1 MIKDI
6 MTIIFRHSFRILVTS
21 FFLITLAVAGVAWL
35 VKSPQL
41 LEIVLIHGVPLHT
54 FLTLSLHRMPSFLE
68 LLLPLSFLFATLYTL
83 HHLTVS
89 SELIAMRAS
98 GQSHAAIAKPIVAL
112 ALIVSLFSLYINFYA
127 TPFGYRIVRDIQHYV
142 GANLLSSPIK
152 TGQFSQLGNSVLLY
166 LPQQSDAQSRK
177 GLFIYDGR
185 KKDKE
190 ITLMAQEAQLQK
202 ISQGVRF
209 KLVNGTR
216 QEFTKDNRQL
226 SELAFDYYTF
236 DLDVTNQAQNSRSR
250 RIEERYLH
258 ELLFPEKGVSEQSQ
272 KDFISEI
279 HRRILLPFSIIVYAL
294 LAMAIFSAK
303 GVSRGDSA
311 RSILMISV
319 VALAVHVML
328 VSFVHLNRS
337 FPFFAIAAYVMLTT
351 LAATCAAYLYRPV
364 PFDHLV
370 HRLRRMRW
378 RTRFRSS

>member
-1 MIKDI
+1 
-6 MTIIFRHSFRILVTS
+6 MTIIFRHSFKILVTS
-21 FFLITLAVAGVAWL
+21 FLLITLAVAGVAWL

-41 LEIVLIHGVPLHT
+41 LEIVLLHGVPLHT

-98 GQSHAAIAKPIVAL
+98 GQSHAAIAKPILVL
-112 ALIVSLFSLYINFYA
+112 AFIVSLFSLFITFYA
-127 TPFGYRIVRDIQHYV
+127 TPSGYRIVRDIQHYV
-142 GANLLSSPIK
+142 GTNLLSSPIK

-166 LPQQSDAQSRK
+166 LPQQSNAESRK

-216 QEFTKDNRQL
+216 QEFTKNNKQL
-226 SELAFDYYTF
+226 SEFAFDYYIF
-236 DLDVTNQAQNSRSR
+236 DLDAINQAQKSRSR

-258 ELLFPEKGVSEQSQ
+258 ELLLPQDDVSKETQR
-272 KDFISEI
+272 DFISEI
-279 HRRILLPFSIIVYAL
+279 HRRVLLPFSVIVYAL

-303 GVSRGDSA
+303 GVSRGDST

-319 VALAVHVML
+319 VASAVHVML

-337 FPFFAIAAYVMLTT
+337 FPFLAIIAYVTLTMLAVICT
-351 LAATCAAYLYRPV
+351 AYLYHPV
-364 PFDHLV
+364 PFDHLA
-370 HRLRRMRW
+370 HRLRRMRF
-378 RTRFRSS
+378 RFS

>member
-6 MTIIFRHSFRILVTS
+6 MTIIFRHNFRILVTS
-21 FFLITLAVAGVAWL
+21 FLLITLAVAGVAWL

-98 GQSHAAIAKPIVAL
+98 GQSHAAIAKPILTL

-127 TPFGYRIVRDIQHYV
+127 TPSGYRIVRDIQHYV

-250 RIEERYLH
+250 RMEERYLH
-258 ELLFPEKGVSEQSQ
+258 ELQFPQDDVSKATQR
-272 KDFISEI
+272 DFISEI

-319 VALAVHVML
+319 LALAVHVML

-337 FPFFAIAAYVMLTT
+337 FPFFAIAAYVTLTML
-351 LAATCAAYLYRPV
+351 AVTCAAYLYRPV
-364 PFDHLV
+364 PFDFLA

-378 RTRFRSS
+378 RTRIRSS

>member
-1 MIKDI
+1 MIKDL
-6 MTIIFRHSFRILVTS
+6 MSIIFRHSFRILVVS
-21 FFLITLAVAGVAWL
+21 FLLITLAVAGVAWL

-89 SELIAMRAS
+89 SELIAMRAG
-98 GQSHAAIAKPIVAL
+98 GQSHAAIAKPILVL

-127 TPFGYRIVRDIQHYV
+127 TPSGYRIVRDIQHYV

-166 LPQQSDAQSRK
+166 LPQQSDATSRK

-190 ITLMAQEAQLQK
+190 ITLMAQEAQLHK

-216 QEFTKDNRQL
+216 QELTKDNRQL

-272 KDFISEI
+272 KDFISDI

-319 VALAVHVML
+319 LALAVHVML

-337 FPFFAIAAYVMLTT
+337 FPFFAAAAYVTLTML
-351 LAATCAAYLYRPV
+351 AVTCATYLYRPV

-370 HRLRRMRW
+370 HHLRRLHW
-378 RTRFRSS
+378 RTRARSS

>member
-1 MIKDI
+1 MIKDL
-6 MTIIFRHSFRILVTS
+6 MTIIFRHSFKILVTS
-21 FFLITLAVAGVAWL
+21 FLLITLAVAGVAWL

-41 LEIVLIHGVPLHT
+41 LEIVLLHGVPLHT

-98 GQSHAAIAKPIVAL
+98 GQSHAAIAKPILAL
-112 ALIVSLFSLYINFYA
+112 ALIVSLFSLFITFYA
-127 TPFGYRIVRDIQHYV
+127 TPSGYRIVRDIQHYV
-142 GANLLSSPIK
+142 GTNLLSSPIK

-166 LPQQSDAQSRK
+166 LPQQSNAESRK

-226 SELAFDYYTF
+226 SEFAFDYYIF
-236 DLDVTNQAQNSRSR
+236 DLDAITQSQNSRSR

-258 ELLFPEKGVSEQSQ
+258 ELLLPQDDVSKETQR
-272 KDFISEI
+272 DFISEI
-279 HRRILLPFSIIVYAL
+279 HRRILLPFSVIVYAL

-319 VALAVHVML
+319 LALAVHVML

-337 FPFFAIAAYVMLTT
+337 FPFFAIAAYVTLTMLAT
-351 LAATCAAYLYRPV
+351 TCAVYLYRPV
-364 PFDHLV
+364 PFDYLA
-370 HRLRRMRW
+370 HRLRRMHW

>member
-6 MTIIFRHSFRILVTS
+6 MTIIFRHNFRILVTS
-21 FFLITLAVAGVAWL
+21 FLLITLAVAGVAWL

-98 GQSHAAIAKPIVAL
+98 GQSHAAIAKPILAL

-127 TPFGYRIVRDIQHYV
+127 TPSGYRIVRDIQHYV

-216 QEFTKDNRQL
+216 QELTKDNRQL

-250 RIEERYLH
+250 RMEERYLH
-258 ELLFPEKGVSEQSQ
+258 ELQFPQDDVSKATQR
-272 KDFISEI
+272 DFISEI

-319 VALAVHVML
+319 LALAVHVML

-337 FPFFAIAAYVMLTT
+337 FPFFAIAAYVTLTML
-351 LAATCAAYLYRPV
+351 AVTCAAYLYRPV
-364 PFDHLV
+364 PFDSLA

-378 RTRFRSS
+378 RTRIRSS